1 MKNLFKKRNQLR
13 KLPANKLFLPS
24 RMPTVKNHQNHTNI
38 IEKKASDQ
46 AKKRVKIFFPIQ
58 EEDQSSSSVEKE
70 AYTNICKQC
79 HSDLKEI
86 KIGVNSG
93 RGLIA
98 LSKLYKLIEDIES
111 LKIGNFIV
119 AEN

>member
-1 MKNLFKKRNQLR
+1 M
-13 KLPANKLFLPS
+13 
-24 RMPTVKNHQNHTNI
+24 KNHQNHPNI

-111 LKIGNFIV
+111 LKIGNLIV
-119 AEN
+119 A